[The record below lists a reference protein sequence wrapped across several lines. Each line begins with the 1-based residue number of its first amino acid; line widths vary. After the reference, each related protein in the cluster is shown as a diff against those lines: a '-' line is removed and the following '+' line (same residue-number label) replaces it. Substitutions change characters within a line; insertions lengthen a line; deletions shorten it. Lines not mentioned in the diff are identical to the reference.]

1 MNLIHHCENG
11 WNSKSCCLS
20 EELLSQTR
28 TIVLLLKPPS
38 VVQPQRSVIWCFSK
52 PREQLLQGGL
62 SVCLTV

>member
-38 VVQPQRSVIWCFSK
+38 VVQPQRSVFGVSQSPGNSCSK
-52 PREQLLQGGL
+52 EVFPFA
-62 SVCLTV
+62 